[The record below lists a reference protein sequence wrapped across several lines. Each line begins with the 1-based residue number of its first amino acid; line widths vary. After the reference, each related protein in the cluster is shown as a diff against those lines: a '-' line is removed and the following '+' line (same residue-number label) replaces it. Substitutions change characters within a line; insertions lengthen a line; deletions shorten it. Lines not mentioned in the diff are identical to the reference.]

1 MIALNQVNMAERS
14 VGESKI
20 VGADNGGVNIES
32 QKTDGKKEKPKIQ
45 TFKMSRDTYAM
56 AFKALHW
63 ESA

>member
-14 VGESKI
+14 VGASKI
-20 VGADNGGVNIES
+20 VGADNGGENIES
-32 QKTDGKKEKPKIQ
+32 QKPADKKPKIT